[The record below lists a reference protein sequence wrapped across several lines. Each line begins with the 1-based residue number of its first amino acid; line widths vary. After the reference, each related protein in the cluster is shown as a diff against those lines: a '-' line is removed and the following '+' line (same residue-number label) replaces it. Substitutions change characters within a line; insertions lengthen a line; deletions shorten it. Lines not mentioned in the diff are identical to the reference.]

1 MYEAESLLDQMDA
14 VAARRL
20 LDRGTRRRVSKGAM
34 LFVEGDTSDRV
45 FVLLAG
51 RVRIFRTDDSGR
63 ETLLAIRGPGDLVG
77 ELTVLDGDPR
87 SASAMALEAG
97 EVAIISGAEFRE
109 ALDVVPGLARIL
121 LGTVV
126 GRLRDA
132 DRKRAEFGGAD
143 ATRRVARRLV
153 ELAERY
159 GEEDGAAVV
168 ISLAITQED
177 LAAWTGASREAVS
190 RAVRDLR
197 KRGLIE
203 TGRRSVT
210 VVDLNGLQRRAG

>member
-1 MYEAESLLDQMDA
+1 
-14 VAARRL
+14 
-20 LDRGTRRRVSKGAM
+20 M

-45 FVLLAG
+45 FLLLAG
-51 RVRIFRTDDSGR
+51 RVRIFRTDDAGR

-77 ELTVLDGDPR
+77 ELAAVDGDPR
-87 SASAMALEAG
+87 SASAMALEPG
-97 EVAIISGAEFRE
+97 EVATISGADFRE

-132 DRKRAEFGGAD
+132 DRKRAEFGGSD

-159 GEEDGAAVV
+159 GEDDGSAVV
-168 ISLAITQED
+168 ISLAMTQED
-177 LAAWTGASREAVS
+177 LAGWTGASREAVS

-197 KRGLIE
+197 KAGVVE
-203 TGRRSVT
+203 TGRRSVR
-210 VVDLNGLQRRAG
+210 VLDVKALRKRAM